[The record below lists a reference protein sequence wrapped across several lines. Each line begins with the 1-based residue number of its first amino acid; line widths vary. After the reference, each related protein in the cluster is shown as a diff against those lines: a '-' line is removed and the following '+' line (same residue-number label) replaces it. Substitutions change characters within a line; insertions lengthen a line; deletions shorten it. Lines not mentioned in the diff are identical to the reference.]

1 MNKILLLGFI
11 LISGWGSFFVTAQRK
26 SKEKAQQL
34 QVEQT
39 VVPKLIVGVIV
50 DQMRF
55 DYLTRFANHYGEGGF
70 QRLIRKGFNCRNNH
84 FNYSET
90 STAPGHAS
98 VYTGSTPSVHGIVGN
113 NWYDKVSKQM
123 VYCVADPE
131 YSSLGTTSDAGQM
144 SPHRLN
150 APTIT
155 DKLRTHFQLRSKVIS
170 ISIKDRGAVLPAG
183 FTANAA
189 YWFRGYSEGKWISS
203 SFYMDELPQWVSDF
217 NASGIAASYK
227 KTWNTLKEINQY
239 LESGPDSNKYEEAF
253 AGENGPVFP
262 HRLDEIWDA
271 NNRFEL
277 IKSSPYGNSLTT
289 DFAIAAIDNENLGK
303 DQYTDF
309 LAISYSSTDIVGHQF
324 GVNSKEIQDMYLRLD
339 LELERLME
347 TLDNEVGEGEYTLF
361 LTADHGAMNVS
372 SYLEDLK
379 IPAGLLGIDK
389 YNDRFEEFLRYKYG
403 TTDII
408 QHRSNKYLFFNYDV
422 IANLGL
428 ERQKVEEDIRREI
441 LTYDPIDRV
450 YTADQLLNSSY
461 VDGISN
467 LVQNTYNPKRSG
479 DLLLIYKAA
488 NTAYG
493 ATGSDHGSPYKYD
506 THVPLIFYG
515 AGINNGSTV
524 NRTNI
529 TDIAPTIATLL
540 GIAFPDGS
548 QGEPIKAVL
557 K

>member
-1 MNKILLLGFI
+1 MKKFLLLGYI
-11 LISGWGSFFVTAQRK
+11 LLFGGGSFFVSAQKKAKDK
-26 SKEKAQQL
+26 SRHL
-34 QVEQT
+34 QIET
-39 VVPKLIVGVIV
+39 TTVPKLVVGVIV

-55 DYLTRFANHYGEGGF
+55 DYLTRFENHYGEGGF
-70 QRLIRKGFNCRNNH
+70 RRLIGNGFNCKNNH

-98 VYTGSTPSVHGIVGN
+98 VYTGSTPSVHGIIGN

-123 VYCVADPE
+123 VYCVADPNYE
-131 YSSLGTTSDAGQM
+131 SLGTVSEAGQM

-155 DKLRTHFQLRSKVIS
+155 DMLRQHNQLRSKVIS

-203 SFYMDELPQWVSDF
+203 SYYMENLPQWVSEF
-217 NASGIAASYK
+217 NASGKAASYK
-227 KTWNTLKEINQY
+227 KTWNTYKEINQY

-262 HRLDEIWDA
+262 HRLDEIWEA
-271 NNRFEL
+271 NNQFEL
-277 IKSSPYGNSLTT
+277 IKSSPYGNNLTT

-303 DQYTDF
+303 DQHTDF

-339 LELERLME
+339 LELERLLE
-347 TLDNEVGEGEYTLF
+347 TLDEEVGEGEYTLF

-372 SYLEDLK
+372 TYLQDLK

-389 YNDRFEEFLRYKYG
+389 YNDRFEEFLKYTYG

-408 QHRSNKYLFFNYDV
+408 QHRSGKSLFFNYDV
-422 IANLGL
+422 ISNLGL
-428 ERQKVEEDIRREI
+428 ELEDVQEDIRREI
-441 LTYDPIDRV
+441 LSYDPIDKV
-450 YTADQLLNSSY
+450 YTANQLLNSSY
-461 VDGISN
+461 KEGIAH
-467 LVQNTYNPKRSG
+467 LVQNTFNPKRSG
-479 DLLLIYKAA
+479 DLLLIYKAG
-488 NTAYG
+488 NTAHG
-493 ATGSDHGSPYKYD
+493 DTGSDHGSPYKYD

-515 AGINNGSTV
+515 MGINHGST
-524 NRTNI
+524 NKRTNI
-529 TDIAPTIATLL
+529 TDIAPTIASLL
-540 GIAFPDGS
+540 KMAFPDAAR
-548 QGEPIKAVL
+548 GEPIPAVL